1 MQGIMFILDIQLHFL
16 KKGIKVLTKLRISA

>member
-16 KKGIKVLTKLRISA
+16 KKGIKVLAKLRIST